1 MREHGVYI
9 QPLISSAEDKHR
21 KQVRWRY
28 EHSPRLHQHEKGHL
42 RGVLFALCGVSRG
55 RTLGSVRAQGVN
67 EMLQR
72 VSVAEEHGVYI
83 QPLISSAEDGYG
95 SKDNGDNNIPLAST
109 M

>member
-1 MREHGVYI
+1 
-9 QPLISSAEDKHR
+9 
-21 KQVRWRY
+21 
-28 EHSPRLHQHEKGHL
+28 
-42 RGVLFALCGVSRG
+42 
-55 RTLGSVRAQGVN
+55 
-67 EMLQR
+67 MLQR